1 MNKNLLIGFG
11 SDILSD
17 RRVIPRLIKDVSLV
31 YADNIDFTCEL
42 INNLDLINLFEGYN
56 KLLIIDS
63 VQNPKL
69 EIGSMQYFAFENYQ
83 PGLHLENYHDSSLPE
98 TIETAKKL
106 GFHVPGK
113 IGIAIINVKEIHTL
127 STSFSY
133 ELNRKYP
140 ELLQQLK
147 TLINRFFLLNS
158 EKLLVVD

>member
-1 MNKNLLIGFG
+1 MNKNLVIGFG
-11 SDILSD
+11 SDIISD
-17 RRVIPRLIKDVSLV
+17 RRIIPKLIKDVSIIF
-31 YADNIDFTCEL
+31 ADSVDFTCEL

-56 KLLIIDS
+56 NLLIIDS

-69 EIGSMQYFAFENYQ
+69 EIASMQYFAFENYK

-133 ELNRKYP
+133 ELNHKYP

-147 TLINRFFLLNS
+147 ILINHFFLLNS
-158 EKLLVVD
+158 KKLLVVD